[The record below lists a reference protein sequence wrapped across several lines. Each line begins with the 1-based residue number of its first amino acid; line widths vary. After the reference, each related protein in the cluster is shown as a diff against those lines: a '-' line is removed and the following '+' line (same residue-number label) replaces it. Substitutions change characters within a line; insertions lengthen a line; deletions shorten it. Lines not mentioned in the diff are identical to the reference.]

1 MLQSSMGKE
10 VTELSRDGER
20 DCVLIHAP
28 NGKTDRNSSCKPST
42 VAGSDEAIDNN
53 QDDANSRGHVVPH
66 IKNLS
71 IDQDTTEKNYGDP
84 KSSNQKSA
92 SSNSDNATRSDH
104 TVPQPFAPTTEKHV
118 SGGNRAFVAKAAIGG
133 DKHPNVDMQ
142 HANIHQKAQSNLMVT
157 SRKPLHP
164 DNIMHPDDEDSCSV
178 ASSTLSIRNLK
189 ARTTV
194 AVAPTFRSSERAERR
209 KEFYSKLEEKHQA
222 LEAEKLQCEA
232 RTKEEQEAALKQ
244 LRKSLT
250 FKATPMPSFYNEGP
264 PPKVELKK
272 VPPTRAKSP
281 KFGRRKS
288 YGDASN
294 VAEGENHSGVRVRLQ
309 RHSVGTCND
318 AANKLHSSPKNR
330 NVTKTKEGAKP
341 TRENSTPHADKAA
354 AQAATITTEPS
365 RADTL
370 QP

>member
-1 MLQSSMGKE
+1 MGKE

-20 DCVLIHAP
+20 DCVLMHAP
-28 NGKTDRNSSCKPST
+28 NGKTDQNSPCKLST
-42 VAGSDEAIDNN
+42 VAGSDEAIDSN
-53 QDDANSRGHVVPH
+53 QDDANSQGHVVPH

-71 IDQDTTEKNYGDP
+71 IDQDATEKNYGDP

-92 SSNSDNATRSDH
+92 SSNSDNATGSDH

-118 SGGNRAFVAKAAIGG
+118 SGGNRAYVAKAATGG

-142 HANIHQKAQSNLMVT
+142 CANIHQKAQSNLMLT

-164 DNIMHPDDEDSCSV
+164 DNIMHPGDEDSCSV
-178 ASSTLSIRNLK
+178 ASSYPFSDLYFMKNLK

-194 AVAPTFRSSERAERR
+194 AVAPTFRSSERAARR

-244 LRKSLT
+244 LRKSLS

-272 VPPTRAKSP
+272 VLVSGFRLIG
-281 KFGRRKS
+281 FLIQIS
-288 YGDASN
+288 YYN
-294 VAEGENHSGVRVRLQ
+294 N
-309 RHSVGTCND
+309 
-318 AANKLHSSPKNR
+318 
-330 NVTKTKEGAKP
+330 
-341 TRENSTPHADKAA
+341 
-354 AQAATITTEPS
+354 
-365 RADTL
+365 
-370 QP
+370 